1 MYQVTWITRGG
12 ELMACQV
19 PQYRV
24 AFRLYA
30 ALLGAGNLCRLWD
43 RTSKHPRII
52 L

>member
-24 AFRLYA
+24 AFRIYA
-30 ALLGAGNLCRLWD
+30 ALMQQYTCRLWD
-43 RTSKHPRII
+43 RTSKHPQII